1 MSHVVYD
8 AGALLAAAKNNRNF
22 LAQHDEFLA
31 ADVRPIVP
39 AGVLAQC
46 WDTRPKAANLH
57 KVLRPCL
64 VLPLTETTAKAAA
77 LLCQENGTA
86 DVVDAT
92 VVLASLTHDDA
103 LILTDDLE
111 DIRALAMSANR
122 KRIRVERP

>member
-8 AGALLAAAKNNRNF
+8 SGALLAAAKNDRNF
-22 LAQHDEFLA
+22 IVQHDEFLA

-57 KVLRPCL
+57 RVLRPCL
-64 VLPLTETTAKAAA
+64 VLPLNETTAKAAA
-77 LLCQENGTA
+77 LLCQSNGTA
-86 DVVDAT
+86 DVIDAS
-92 VVLASLTHDDA
+92 VVLASVTHDDA
-103 LILTDDLE
+103 LILTDDLD
-111 DIRALAMSANR
+111 DIRALAASANR

>member
-1 MSHVVYD
+1 MSYVVYD
-8 AGALLAAAKNNRNF
+8 AGALLAAAKNDRNF
-22 LAQHDEFLA
+22 IVQHDEFLA

-46 WDTRPKAANLH
+46 WDTHPRAANLH
-57 KVLRPCL
+57 RVLRPCL

-77 LLCQENGTA
+77 LLCQENGTS
-86 DVVDAT
+86 DVIDAS

-103 LILTDDLE
+103 LILTDDLD
-111 DIRALAMSANR
+111 DIRALAASANR